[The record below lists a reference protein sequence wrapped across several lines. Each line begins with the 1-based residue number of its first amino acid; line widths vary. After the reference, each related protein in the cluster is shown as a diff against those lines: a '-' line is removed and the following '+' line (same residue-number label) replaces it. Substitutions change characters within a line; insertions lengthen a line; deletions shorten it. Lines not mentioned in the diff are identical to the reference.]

1 MKKTIFTTLMMMLL
15 LSNNVTAQNFVSFA
29 PQSRGV
35 LIEEFTG
42 RYCQYCP
49 EGHIVANNI
58 VHNNPGK
65 AWAVNV
71 HAGSYAPTNYPNF
84 NTNVG
89 EQIMS
94 AFNASSFPTGVVNR
108 NTADAVGRG
117 SWSSLATQELSQTA
131 TCNIGGQV
139 VVDPTTRTANIT
151 VEIYYTSSS
160 SSSTNYLNIIMLQDS
175 IWGSQS
181 GGSSNPEQYDNGYYC
196 HMHVLRDAITST
208 WGDAISPTHVGALI
222 TKQYTYQIPQVIGS
236 PNGADVDLDD
246 IYFLAFVTE
255 KYQGTPTRPILNVNE
270 LYKLEGTSQDIYAD
284 ILSVTQSTNFACS
297 NEKIISVTVNNG
309 GLDDI
314 TSIQF
319 ETRVNNGAA
328 VTHTWQGNIPSYE
341 SKSIDLEIEL
351 AAGNNNV
358 KVDIVKVN
366 GEDFDASSSANIVNN
381 GWEEMTI
388 NSEEEEVTI
397 EIMQDKYGMQITWEL
412 LASDNSVI
420 ASGGPYTN
428 ISGASATQLHEVKAI
443 LTAGECV
450 KFVIED
456 SMGNGICCNYGDGY
470 YRIINA
476 NGDVILDGDGSFGS
490 KAEHVLSVVYEDI
503 PSENIEVQI
512 CEGESYTEYG
522 FEFLNPEAGTY
533 NQQNLYNGTL
543 YILELVVVAN
553 PEVSIEG
560 KDKVKLGE
568 SVTLTASGADTYV
581 WSTGE
586 TEASITVTPEE
597 TTKYSVVGTKDGC
610 EGNAEFTVE
619 VALSVEEN
627 ESVDANVYP
636 NPTQGELAIE
646 CDAMKELTIVMPN
659 GQVVEKINVN
669 DDRCSL
675 DMSEYN
681 SGVYYIKITTKDN
694 NVRIYKTVKM

>member
-1 MKKTIFTTLMMMLL
+1 MKKTIFTTLMMILL
-15 LSNNVTAQNFVSFA
+15 LSNNITAQNFVSFA
-29 PQSRGV
+29 PQSKGV

-71 HAGSYAPTNYPNF
+71 HGGNYAPTNYPNF

-89 EQIMS
+89 EQIMY

-196 HMHVLRDAITST
+196 HMHVLRDAVTST
-208 WGDAISPTHVGALI
+208 WGDAISQTHVGALI

-236 PNGADVDLDD
+236 PNGADVDLDN

-255 KYQGTPTRPILNVNE
+255 KYQGAPTRPILNVNE

-284 ILSVTQSTNFACS
+284 ILSVTQSSNFTCS

-319 ETRVNNGAA
+319 ETKVNNGAA

-366 GEDFDASSSANIVNN
+366 GEDFNVSSTANIVNN
-381 GWEEMTI
+381 GWEEMKI

-397 EIMQDKYGMQITWEL
+397 EIMQDKYGTQITWEL

-490 KAEHVLSVVYEDI
+490 KAEHVLSVVYEEI

-522 FEFLNPEAGTY
+522 FEFVNPEAGTY
-533 NQQNLYNGTL
+533 NQQSLYNGTL
-543 YILELVVVAN
+543 YILELTVVAN
-553 PEVSIEG
+553 PDVTING
-560 KDKVKLGE
+560 KDKVELGE

-586 TEASITVTPEE
+586 TGASITVTPDE
-597 TTKYSVVGTKDGC
+597 TTKYYVAGTKDGC

-619 VALSVEEN
+619 VALSIEEN

-636 NPTQGELAIE
+636 NPTQGELWIE
-646 CDAMKELTIVMPN
+646 CDAMKELTVVMPN
-659 GQVVEKINVN
+659 GQVVERINVN
-669 DDRCSL
+669 DDIYSL
-675 DMSEYN
+675 NMTEYN

>member
-1 MKKTIFTTLMMMLL
+1 MKKTIFTTLMMILF
-15 LSNNVTAQNFVSFA
+15 LSNNITAQNFVSFA
-29 PQSRGV
+29 PQGKGV

-71 HAGSYAPTNYPNF
+71 HGGNYAPTNYPNF

-89 EQIMS
+89 EQIMN

-196 HMHVLRDAITST
+196 HMHVLRDAVTST
-208 WGDAISPTHVGALI
+208 WGDAISQTHVGALI

-236 PNGADVDLDD
+236 PNGADVDLDN

-255 KYQGTPTRPILNVNE
+255 KYQGAPTRPILNVNE

-284 ILSVTQSTNFACS
+284 ILSVTQSSNFTCS

-366 GEDFDASSSANIVNN
+366 GEDFNVSSTANIVNN
-381 GWEEMTI
+381 GWEEMKI

-397 EIMQDKYGMQITWEL
+397 EIMQDKYGTQITWEL

-490 KAEHVLSVVYEDI
+490 KAEHVLSVVYEEI

-522 FEFLNPEAGTY
+522 FEFVNPEAGTY
-533 NQQNLYNGTL
+533 NQQSLYNGTL
-543 YILELVVVAN
+543 YILELTVVAN
-553 PEVSIEG
+553 PEVTING
-560 KDKVKLGE
+560 KDKVELGE

-586 TEASITVTPEE
+586 TGASITVTPDE
-597 TTKYSVVGTKDGC
+597 TTKYYVAGTKDGC

-619 VALSVEEN
+619 VALSIEEN
-627 ESVDANVYP
+627 ESVDAKVYP
-636 NPTQGELAIE
+636 NPTQGELTIE
-646 CDAMKELTIVMPN
+646 CDAMKELTVVMPN
-659 GQVVEKINVN
+659 GQVVERINVN
-669 DDRCSL
+669 DDIYSL
-675 DMSEYN
+675 NMTEYN

>member
-1 MKKTIFTTLMMMLL
+1 MKKTIFTTLMMILF
-15 LSNNVTAQNFVSFA
+15 LSNNITAQNFVSFA
-29 PQSRGV
+29 PQGKGV

-71 HAGSYAPTNYPNF
+71 HGGNYAPTNYPNF

-89 EQIMS
+89 EQIMY

-160 SSSTNYLNIIMLQDS
+160 NSSTNYLNIIMLQDS

-196 HMHVLRDAITST
+196 HMHVLRDAVTST
-208 WGDAISPTHVGALI
+208 WGDAISQTHVGALI

-236 PNGADVDLDD
+236 PNGADVDLDN

-284 ILSVTQSTNFACS
+284 ILSVTQSTNFTCS

-366 GEDFDASSSANIVNN
+366 GEDFNVSSTANIVNN

-397 EIMQDKYGMQITWEL
+397 EIMQDKYGTQITWEF

-490 KAEHVLSVVYEDI
+490 KAEHVLSVVYEEI

-522 FEFLNPEAGTY
+522 FEFVNPEEGTY
-533 NQQNLYNGTL
+533 NQQSLYNGTL
-543 YILELVVVAN
+543 YILELTVVAN
-553 PEVSIEG
+553 PEVTING
-560 KDKVKLGE
+560 KDKVELGE

-586 TEASITVTPEE
+586 TGASITVTPDE
-597 TTKYSVVGTKDGC
+597 TTKYYVAGTKDGC

-619 VALSVEEN
+619 VALSIEEN

-636 NPTQGELAIE
+636 NPTQGELRIE
-646 CDAMKELTIVMPN
+646 CDAMKELTVVMPN
-659 GQVVEKINVN
+659 GQVVERINVN
-669 DDRCSL
+669 DNIYTL
-675 DMSEYN
+675 DMSGYN

>member
-1 MKKTIFTTLMMMLL
+1 MKKTIFTTLMILF
-15 LSNNVTAQNFVSFA
+15 LSNNITAQNFVSFA
-29 PQSRGV
+29 PQSKGV

-71 HAGSYAPTNYPNF
+71 HAGTYAPTNYPNF

-89 EQIMS
+89 EQIMY

-139 VVDPTTRTANIT
+139 VVDPITRTANIT
-151 VEIYYTSSS
+151 VEVYYTSSS

-196 HMHVLRDAITST
+196 HMHVLRDAVTST
-208 WGDAISPTHVGALI
+208 WGDAISQTHVGALI

-236 PNGADVDLDD
+236 PNGADVDLDN

-255 KYQGTPTRPILNVNE
+255 KYQGVPTRPILNVNE

-284 ILSVTQSTNFACS
+284 ILSVTQSTNFVCS
-297 NEKIISVTVNNG
+297 NEKVISVTVNNG

-366 GEDFDASSSANIVNN
+366 GEDFNVSSTANIVNN

-388 NSEEEEVTI
+388 SSEEEEVTI

-490 KAEHVLSVVYEDI
+490 KAEHVMSVVYEDI
-503 PSENIEVQI
+503 PSENIEVHI

-522 FEFLNPEAGTY
+522 FEFVNPEAGIY
-533 NQQNLYNGTL
+533 NEQNLYNGTL

-553 PEVSIEG
+553 PEVAIDG
-560 KDKVKLGE
+560 KDKVELGE

-586 TEASITVTPEE
+586 TTSSIIVTPEV

-619 VALSVEEN
+619 VALGLGEN
-627 ESVDANVYP
+627 ESVDAKVYP
-636 NPTQGELAIE
+636 NPTQGELTIE
-646 CDAMKELTIVMPN
+646 CVAMKELTIVMPN
-659 GQVVEKINVN
+659 GQVVERININ
-669 DDRCSL
+669 DDIYML

>member
-1 MKKTIFTTLMMMLL
+1 MKKTIFTTLMMILF
-15 LSNNVTAQNFVSFA
+15 LSNNITAQNFVSFA
-29 PQSRGV
+29 PQSKGV

-71 HAGSYAPTNYPNF
+71 HGGNYAPTNYPNF

-89 EQIMS
+89 EQIMY

-196 HMHVLRDAITST
+196 HMHVLRDAVTST
-208 WGDAISPTHVGALI
+208 WGDAISQTHVGALI

-236 PNGADVDLDD
+236 PNGADVDLDN

-284 ILSVTQSTNFACS
+284 ILSVTQSSNFTCS

-319 ETRVNNGAA
+319 ETKVNNGAA

-366 GEDFDASSSANIVNN
+366 GEDFNVSSTANIVNN
-381 GWEEMTI
+381 GWEEMKI

-397 EIMQDKYGMQITWEL
+397 EIMQDKYGTQITWEL

-490 KAEHVLSVVYEDI
+490 KAEHVLSVVYEEI

-522 FEFLNPEAGTY
+522 FEFVNPEAGTY
-533 NQQNLYNGTL
+533 NQQSLYNGTL
-543 YILELVVVAN
+543 YILELTVVAN
-553 PEVSIEG
+553 PEVTING
-560 KDKVKLGE
+560 KDKVELGE

-586 TEASITVTPEE
+586 TGASITVTPDE
-597 TTKYSVVGTKDGC
+597 TTKYYVAGTKDGC

-619 VALSVEEN
+619 VALSIEEN

-636 NPTQGELAIE
+636 NPTQGELTIE
-646 CDAMKELTIVMPN
+646 CDAMMELTVVMPN

>member
-1 MKKTIFTTLMMMLL
+1 MKKTIFTTLMILF
-15 LSNNVTAQNFVSFA
+15 LSNNITAQNFVSFA
-29 PQSRGV
+29 PQSKGV

-71 HAGSYAPTNYPNF
+71 HAGTYAPTNYPNF

-89 EQIMS
+89 EQIMY

-151 VEIYYTSSS
+151 VEVYYTSSS
-160 SSSTNYLNIIMLQDS
+160 RSSTNYLNIIMLQDS

-196 HMHVLRDAITST
+196 HMHVLRDAVTST
-208 WGDAISPTHVGALI
+208 WGDAISQTHVGALI

-236 PNGADVDLDD
+236 PNGADVDLDN

-255 KYQGTPTRPILNVNE
+255 KYQGVPTRPILNVNE

-284 ILSVTQSTNFACS
+284 ILSVTQSTNFVCS
-297 NEKIISVTVNNG
+297 NEKVISVTVNNG

-366 GEDFDASSSANIVNN
+366 GEDFNVSSTANIVNN
-381 GWEEMTI
+381 GWDEMAI

-397 EIMQDKYGMQITWEL
+397 EIMQDKYGTQITWEL

-490 KAEHVLSVVYEDI
+490 KAEHVMSVVYEEI
-503 PSENIEVQI
+503 PSENIEVHI

-522 FEFLNPEAGTY
+522 FEFVNPEAGIY
-533 NQQNLYNGTL
+533 NEQNLYNGTL

-553 PEVSIEG
+553 PEVAIDG
-560 KDKVKLGE
+560 KDKVELGE

-586 TEASITVTPEE
+586 TTSSIIVTPEV

-619 VALSVEEN
+619 VALGLEEN

-636 NPTQGELAIE
+636 NPTQGELTIE
-646 CDAMKELTIVMPN
+646 CVAMKELTIVMPN
-659 GQVVEKINVN
+659 GQVVERINVN
-669 DDRCSL
+669 DDIYML

-681 SGVYYIKITTKDN
+681 SGVYYVKITTKDN

>member
-1 MKKTIFTTLMMMLL
+1 MKKTIFTTLMMILL
-15 LSNNVTAQNFVSFA
+15 LSNNILAQDFVSFA
-29 PQSRGV
+29 PQSKGV

-71 HAGSYAPTNYPNF
+71 HGGNYAPTNYPNF

-89 EQIMS
+89 EQIMY

-196 HMHVLRDAITST
+196 HMHVLRDAVTST
-208 WGDAISPTHVGALI
+208 WGDAISQTHVGALI
-222 TKQYTYQIPQVIGS
+222 TKEYTYQIPQVIGS
-236 PNGADVDLDD
+236 PNGADVDLDN

-255 KYQGTPTRPILNVNE
+255 KYQGAPTRPILNVNE

-284 ILSVTQSTNFACS
+284 ILSVTQSTNFTCS

-319 ETRVNNGAA
+319 ETKVNNGAA

-366 GEDFDASSSANIVNN
+366 GEDFNVSSTANIVNN
-381 GWEEMTI
+381 GWKEMKI

-397 EIMQDKYGMQITWEL
+397 EIMQDKYGTQITWEL

-490 KAEHVLSVVYEDI
+490 KAEHVLSVVYEEI

-522 FEFLNPEAGTY
+522 FEFVNPEAGTY
-533 NQQNLYNGTL
+533 NQQSIYNGTL
-543 YILELVVVAN
+543 YILELTVVAN
-553 PEVSIEG
+553 PEVTING
-560 KDKVKLGE
+560 KDKVELGE

-586 TEASITVTPEE
+586 TGASITVTPDE
-597 TTKYSVVGTKDGC
+597 TTKYYVAGTKDGC

-619 VALSVEEN
+619 VALSIEEN

-636 NPTQGELAIE
+636 NPTQGELTIE
-646 CDAMKELTIVMPN
+646 CDAMKELTVIMPN
-659 GQVVEKINVN
+659 GQVVERINVN

>member
-1 MKKTIFTTLMMMLL
+1 MKKTIFTTLMILF
-15 LSNNVTAQNFVSFA
+15 LSNNITAQNFVSFA
-29 PQSRGV
+29 PQSKGV

-71 HAGSYAPTNYPNF
+71 HGGNYAPTNYPNF

-89 EQIMS
+89 EQIMY

-196 HMHVLRDAITST
+196 HMHVLRDAVTST
-208 WGDAISPTHVGALI
+208 WGDAISQTHVGALI

-236 PNGADVDLDD
+236 PNGADVDLDN

-255 KYQGTPTRPILNVNE
+255 KYQGVPTRPILNVNE

-366 GEDFDASSSANIVNN
+366 GEDFNVSSTANIVNN
-381 GWEEMTI
+381 GWDEMAI

-397 EIMQDKYGMQITWEL
+397 EIMQDKYGTQITWEL

-490 KAEHVLSVVYEDI
+490 KAEHVMSVVYEEI
-503 PSENIEVQI
+503 PSENIEVHI

-522 FEFLNPEAGTY
+522 FEFVNPEAGIY
-533 NQQNLYNGTL
+533 NEQNLYNGTL

-553 PEVSIEG
+553 PEVAIDG
-560 KDKVKLGE
+560 KDKVEHGE

-586 TEASITVTPEE
+586 TTSSIIVTPEV

-619 VALSVEEN
+619 VALGLEEN

-636 NPTQGELAIE
+636 NPTQGELTIE
-646 CDAMKELTIVMPN
+646 CVAMKELTIVMPN
-659 GQVVEKINVN
+659 GQVVERINVN
-669 DDRCSL
+669 DDIYML

-681 SGVYYIKITTKDN
+681 SGVYYVKITTKDN

>member
-1 MKKTIFTTLMMMLL
+1 MKKTIFTTLMMILL
-15 LSNNVTAQNFVSFA
+15 LSNNITAQNFVSFA
-29 PQSRGV
+29 PQGKGV

-71 HAGSYAPTNYPNF
+71 HGGNYAPTNYPNF

-89 EQIMS
+89 EQIMY

-139 VVDPTTRTANIT
+139 VVDPTTRIANIT

-160 SSSTNYLNIIMLQDS
+160 NSSTNYLNIIMLQDS

-196 HMHVLRDAITST
+196 HMHVLRDAVTST
-208 WGDAISPTHVGALI
+208 WGDAISQTHVGALI

-236 PNGADVDLDD
+236 PNGADVDLDN

-284 ILSVTQSTNFACS
+284 ILSVTQSSNFTCS

-366 GEDFDASSSANIVNN
+366 GEDFNVSSTANIVNN
-381 GWEEMTI
+381 GWKEMKI

-397 EIMQDKYGMQITWEL
+397 EIMQDKYGTQITWEL

-490 KAEHVLSVVYEDI
+490 KAEHVLSVVYEEI

-522 FEFLNPEAGTY
+522 FEFVNPEVGTY
-533 NQQNLYNGTL
+533 NQQSLYNGIL
-543 YILELVVVAN
+543 YILELTVVAN
-553 PEVSIEG
+553 PDVTING
-560 KDKVKLGE
+560 KDKVELGE

-586 TEASITVTPEE
+586 TGVSITVTPDE
-597 TTKYSVVGTKDGC
+597 TTKYYVAGTKDGC

-619 VALSVEEN
+619 VALSIEEN

-636 NPTQGELAIE
+636 NPTQGELTIE
-646 CDAMKELTIVMPN
+646 CDAMKELTVIMPN

-669 DDRCSL
+669 DDIYSL
-675 DMSEYN
+675 NMTEYN

>member
-1 MKKTIFTTLMMMLL
+1 MKKTIFTTLMILF
-15 LSNNVTAQNFVSFA
+15 LSNNITAQNFVSFA
-29 PQSRGV
+29 PQSKGV

-71 HAGSYAPTNYPNF
+71 HAGTYAPTNYPNF

-89 EQIMS
+89 EQIMY

-151 VEIYYTSSS
+151 VEVYYTSSS

-196 HMHVLRDAITST
+196 HMHVLRDAVTST
-208 WGDAISPTHVGALI
+208 WGDAISQTHVGALI
-222 TKQYTYQIPQVIGS
+222 TKQYTYQIPQTIGS
-236 PNGADVDLDD
+236 PNGADVDLDN

-284 ILSVTQSTNFACS
+284 ILSVTQSPNFVCS
-297 NEKIISVTVNNG
+297 NEKVISVTVNNG

-366 GEDFDASSSANIVNN
+366 GEDFNVSSTANIVNN
-381 GWEEMTI
+381 GWDEMAI

-397 EIMQDKYGMQITWEL
+397 EIMQDKYGTQITWEL

-490 KAEHVLSVVYEDI
+490 KAEHVMSVVYEEI
-503 PSENIEVQI
+503 PSENIEVHI

-522 FEFLNPEAGTY
+522 FEFVNPEAGIY
-533 NQQNLYNGTL
+533 NEQNLYNGTL

-553 PEVSIEG
+553 PEVAIDG
-560 KDKVKLGE
+560 KDKVELGE

-586 TEASITVTPEE
+586 TTSSITVTPEV

-619 VALSVEEN
+619 VALGLEEN

-636 NPTQGELAIE
+636 NPTQGELTIE
-646 CDAMKELTIVMPN
+646 CVAMKELTIVMPN
-659 GQVVEKINVN
+659 GQVVERINVN
-669 DDRCSL
+669 DDIYML

-681 SGVYYIKITTKDN
+681 SGVYYVKITTKDN

>member
-1 MKKTIFTTLMMMLL
+1 
-15 LSNNVTAQNFVSFA
+15 
-29 PQSRGV
+29 
-35 LIEEFTG
+35 
-42 RYCQYCP
+42 
-49 EGHIVANNI
+49 
-58 VHNNPGK
+58 
-65 AWAVNV
+65 
-71 HAGSYAPTNYPNF
+71 
-84 NTNVG
+84 
-89 EQIMS
+89 
-94 AFNASSFPTGVVNR
+94 
-108 NTADAVGRG
+108 
-117 SWSSLATQELSQTA
+117 
-131 TCNIGGQV
+131 
-139 VVDPTTRTANIT
+139 
-151 VEIYYTSSS
+151 
-160 SSSTNYLNIIMLQDS
+160 
-175 IWGSQS
+175 
-181 GGSSNPEQYDNGYYC
+181 
-196 HMHVLRDAITST
+196 MHVLRDAITST

-236 PNGADVDLDD
+236 PNGADVDLDN

-366 GEDFDASSSANIVNN
+366 GEDFNVSSTANIVNN
-381 GWEEMTI
+381 GWKEMTI

-397 EIMQDKYGMQITWEL
+397 EIMQDKYGTQITWEL

-490 KAEHVLSVVYEDI
+490 KAEHVLSVVYEEI

-522 FEFLNPEAGTY
+522 FEFVNPEAGTY
-533 NQQNLYNGTL
+533 NQQSLYNGTL
-543 YILELVVVAN
+543 YILELTVVAN
-553 PEVSIEG
+553 PDVTING
-560 KDKVKLGE
+560 KDKVELGE

-586 TEASITVTPEE
+586 TGVSITVTPDE
-597 TTKYSVVGTKDGC
+597 TTKYYVAGTKDGC

-619 VALSVEEN
+619 VALSIEEN

-636 NPTQGELAIE
+636 NPTQGELTIE
-646 CDAMKELTIVMPN
+646 CDAMKELTVVMPN